1 MRVIVHKA
9 RCQGHARCLARA
21 PRVFKLDDDG
31 YILPGD
37 IDVADGEQLL
47 ASQGVRACPEQ
58 ALEVDEPPANS
69 IVERDTRKV
78 QTGIGKDRTII
89 QFATDP
95 VDHAKITELRDREA
109 IRNCLYRYC
118 RGIDRADEAALRSA
132 YWPEAYDRHGPYCGP
147 AEDFIQFALGLPGHR
162 NIHQITNSLIDFI
175 SSAEAAVESYFTAL
189 QRGPD
194 TDQEIRQTLLCG
206 RYCDLFQKRQD
217 EWRIAERT
225 VVYDWVEEQIPPAI
239 LEADRFGQRQ
249 PIGAP
254 HPDDPIYQLLKGHIP
269 TDQDGVEGPQL
280 GAA

>member
-1 MRVIVHKA
+1 M
-9 RCQGHARCLARA
+9 
-21 PRVFKLDDDG
+21 
-31 YILPGD
+31 
-37 IDVADGEQLL
+37 
-47 ASQGVRACPEQ
+47 
-58 ALEVDEPPANS
+58 
-69 IVERDTRKV
+69 
-78 QTGIGKDRTII
+78 

-239 LEADRFGQRQ
+239 LEADRFGRRQ

-269 TDQDGVEGPQL
+269 TDQDGVEGPKL